1 MKTFIGVK
9 LYLDLKYF
17 ETVGTL
23 VCIQYRGRRG
33 QVLARYSHWDH
44 DDLQT
49 IPLLLG
55 MGRLG
60 KRSSCFRTTS
70 LLKGGRLVEKRSVR
84 NTEKTEHAIAE
95 RKRPCTRN
103 SRCTGTYYRTDYI
116 VLRLFYD
123 KQT

>member
-33 QVLARYSHWDH
+33 QVLERYSDWDH

-49 IPLLLG
+49 IPMLLG
-55 MGRLG
+55 MGHSPKAVG
-60 KRSSCFRTTS
+60 KEK
-70 LLKGGRLVEKRSVR
+70 LLL
-84 NTEKTEHAIAE
+84 
-95 RKRPCTRN
+95 
-103 SRCTGTYYRTDYI
+103 
-116 VLRLFYD
+116 
-123 KQT
+123 

>member
-49 IPLLLG
+49 IPMLLG

-70 LLKGGRLVEKRSVR
+70 LLKGGRLGEKEVYGTQKRLS
-84 NTEKTEHAIAE
+84 TLL
-95 RKRPCTRN
+95 RKENDLVQETHDARALITAPIT
-103 SRCTGTYYRTDYI
+103 
-116 VLRLFYD
+116 
-123 KQT
+123 